1 MVRAVPAFFI
11 AAIAVMLATGG
22 MAQPVDPY
30 QSGDRPL
37 SWEMYRQRQIEQ
49 QVEMQRQQLEIRR
62 QQLKIQEEQ
71 LEIQRQLLELEQQR
85 EQIERDRQ
93 MIEPNKKGTRQ

>member
-1 MVRAVPAFFI
+1 MVRAVPVFFI
-11 AAIAVMLATGG
+11 VAIAIMFAAGVS
-22 MAQPVDPY
+22 AQPVDPY

-49 QVEMQRQQLEIRR
+49 QIEMQRQQLEIRR

-71 LEIQRQLLELEQQR
+71 LDIQRQLLELEQQR

-93 MIEPNKKGTRQ
+93 MIEGDKKGNR